1 MREQL
6 KQKMREMIV
15 TLGKGEAIL
24 DSKVK
29 RNDLDMLEVLLEDM
43 QNSAISIGRTIE
55 EEEGC
60 GTRTVK
66 MLEEYCELL
75 YEYLMERERGARFKT
90 GRALAGK
97 RGEIGKCLET
107 EFEGTL
113 AAVFLVGSQEGWR
126 FMEPFWNSLGDKAE
140 RRLFCVSDMCPDA
153 FGGIKSENFEWY
165 DMSGEHPDFVFLD
178 GPGGKTAYEFSTVR
192 ENAEVVFYFPHWE
205 EEAEPGKEDCTGPA
219 VCQSDILV
227 VPSKEAGNLY
237 SKYMSTLEKGK
248 ELTRRIYVAGVA
260 DSVQLMKKYK
270 NFS

>member
-6 KQKMREMIV
+6 KQKMREMIA

-24 DSKVK
+24 DSKIK
-29 RNDLDMLEVLLEDM
+29 RNDLDMLEDLLEDM

-55 EEEGC
+55 EEEGY
-60 GTRTVK
+60 GTKTVK

-75 YEYLMERERGARFKT
+75 YEYLTEQERGMRFKT

-97 RGEIGKCLET
+97 RGEISKCLET

-113 AAVFLVGSQEGWR
+113 VAAFLVGSQEGWR
-126 FMEPFWNSLGDKAE
+126 LMEPFWKSLGDKAE
-140 RRLFCVSDMCPDA
+140 RHLFCVSDTCPDV
-153 FGGIKSENFEWY
+153 FGGIKTEKFEWY
-165 DMSGEHPDFVFLD
+165 DMSGERPDFVFLD
-178 GPGGKTAYEFSTVR
+178 GPGGKTAWEFGRVR
-192 ENAEVVFYFPHWE
+192 ENAEVLFYLPHWE
-205 EEAEPGKEDCTGPA
+205 EGEEPGKEDCTGPA
-219 VCQSDILV
+219 VRWSDILV

-237 SKYMSTLEKGK
+237 SKYMSTLENGK
-248 ELTRRIYVAGVA
+248 ELTRRIYVADVA